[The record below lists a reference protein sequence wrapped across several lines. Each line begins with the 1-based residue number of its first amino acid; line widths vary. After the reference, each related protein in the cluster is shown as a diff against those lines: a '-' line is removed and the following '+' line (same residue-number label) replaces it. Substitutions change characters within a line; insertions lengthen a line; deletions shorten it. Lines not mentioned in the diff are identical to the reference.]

1 LQSLEKLLGAPFFS
15 LMSDEPLQS
24 PLEHMLLS
32 WIRGDVVVIGVKIR
46 TAMLPFGG
54 HARRLTAVVG
64 LGRRSEDTG
73 AYYGKSQS
81 RVPFEEPPN
90 NDFAGWAGWGWG
102 WDKAGSYAYTAMF
115 DNR

>member
-1 LQSLEKLLGAPFFS
+1 
-15 LMSDEPLQS
+15 MSDEPLQS

-73 AYYGKSQS
+73 AYYLLFTALLWKKS
-81 RVPFEEPPN
+81 VPSPIRRAPQ
-90 NDFAGWAGWGWG
+90 
-102 WDKAGSYAYTAMF
+102 
-115 DNR
+115 